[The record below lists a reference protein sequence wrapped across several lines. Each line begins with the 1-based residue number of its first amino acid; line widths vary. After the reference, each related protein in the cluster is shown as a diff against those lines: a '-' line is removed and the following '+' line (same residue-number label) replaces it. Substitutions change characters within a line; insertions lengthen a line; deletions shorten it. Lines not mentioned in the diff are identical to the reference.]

1 MKKHFM
7 LMWLLWPPVMGICQI
22 GIGTTT
28 PNSKSLLELSS
39 TEKGFLPPRMSGQQK
54 ASLNLSST
62 DIGMMV
68 FQTDVP
74 QPPLSPTPKGLYYF
88 DGTGWVA
95 PLQNGT
101 TNGQTLRWDNQKWV
115 ATTNLFNQGSSIG
128 IGTQSPKSQ
137 VHVHSVASPTTRLQ
151 ITNAGT
157 GPAESDGLLLGVTLS
172 NSFAHL
178 VQNEN
183 KPLWFGTK
191 GVERMRIDSSGNVGI
206 GNITPAAK
214 LDVNGTVKLGTC
226 GTTLN
231 GIMRLNIEVD
241 IPALLA
247 GSEGMVNIP
256 CVNALEDASV
266 YVSPGSAMSGLM
278 IGYARVSSPGNIEVK
293 FMNMS
298 TDMHSPMPMMLHVSV
313 IQ

>member
-7 LMWLLWPPVMGICQI
+7 LVWLLWPPVMCTSQI

-28 PNSKSLLELSS
+28 PNSNSLLDLSS
-39 TEKGFLPPRMSGQQK
+39 TERGFLPPRMSGQQK

-68 FQTDVP
+68 YQTDVP
-74 QPPLSPTPKGLYYF
+74 QSPLPPSPKGLYYF
-88 DGTGWVA
+88 DGNGWVA

-101 TNGQTLRWDNQKWV
+101 TNGQTLRWDNHKWV

-128 IGTQSPKSQ
+128 IGTQNPKSQ
-137 VHVHSVASPTTRLQ
+137 VHVHSVTSPTTRLQ

-157 GPAESDGLLLGVTLS
+157 GSAESDGLLLGVTLS
-172 NSFAHL
+172 NSHAHL
-178 VQNEN
+178 IQNEN
-183 KPLWFGTK
+183 KPLCFGTNA
-191 GVERMRIDSSGNVGI
+191 VERVRIDSSGNVGI
-206 GNITPAAK
+206 GRTNPRAR
-214 LDVNGTVKLGTC
+214 LDINGTVCIGSTGTV
-226 GTTLN
+226 LK
-231 GIMRLNIEVD
+231 GILRNTIEVE
-241 IPALLA
+241 IPALVA
-247 GSEGMVNIP
+247 MGEGSVVIP
-256 CVNALEDASV
+256 FPDALENASV

-278 IGYARVSSPGNIEVK
+278 IGYARVCTPGNVEVK

-298 TDMHSPMPMMLHVSV
+298 TAMDGPLTMVLNISL